1 MTERPWLIIPIETKV
16 RELDAKTYLACAA
29 AEAGFRVLLGDQNS
43 LLRRLALLPR
53 GFYLDKS
60 VARLKVKSF
69 QRLEDLGFNILAWCE
84 EGLVYRDRDAYLH
97 ERVAP
102 TAFEMVDAF
111 FAWGRTQHDDM
122 RLALD
127 DDAGKIHET
136 GNPRFDLLRPEL
148 REFYRPQ
155 AEALKAQHGDFILI
169 NTNFGRF
176 NHFYGAA
183 GVMKILRQRGSIRDT
198 KDEAFFTQWVEFLG
212 KVYHGFREMVPALA
226 QAFPDRTI
234 VLRPH
239 PSEDH
244 SNWRQLAEGL
254 PNVKVIYE
262 GGAIPWI
269 LAGAV
274 SIHNS
279 CTTGL
284 EAALLDR
291 PVIAYQP
298 EKSKVYDSF
307 LPNRVSVEAT
317 TAGEL
322 IEQVRSALDGQLP
335 VPLAVDQAVRD
346 DVKRYVASMDG
357 PQATQRVVEQ
367 LLALK
372 DSAPISR
379 RRSPVV
385 AVRDQSEQWARSLA
399 RTMLAPL
406 RPSEKYSRQKFP
418 GLAREEL
425 EILVTNFRDLTGRFD
440 KVRVLPGA
448 KHSFIVTT

>member
-1 MTERPWLIIPIETKV
+1 MTERHWLIIPIETKA

-43 LLRRLALLPR
+43 LLRRLALLPQ

-102 TAFEMVDAF
+102 AAFEKVDAF
-111 FAWGRTQHDDM
+111 FAWGRVQHDDM
-122 RLALD
+122 RLAVND
-127 DDAGKIHET
+127 GVRKIYET

-148 REFYRPQ
+148 QGLYRAP
-155 AEALKAQHGDFILI
+155 AEALKAQHGNFILI
-169 NTNFGRF
+169 NTNFGRY
-176 NHFYGAA
+176 NHFYGAT
-183 GVMKILRQRGSIRDT
+183 GVMDTLRKRGSIRHAADQ
-198 KDEAFFTQWVEFLG
+198 AFFAQWIEYLG
-212 KVYHGFREMVPALA
+212 KIYHAFQDMVPELA

-234 VLRPH
+234 VVRPH

-244 SNWRQLAEGL
+244 DNWRHLAEGL

-262 GGAIPWI
+262 GGAIPWL
-269 LAGAV
+269 LAAAV

-284 EAALLDR
+284 EAALLNR

-298 EKSKVYDSF
+298 LKSETYDSF

-317 TAGEL
+317 TANDL
-322 IEQVRSALDGQLP
+322 IDQVRRAFDGRFDA
-335 VPLAVDQAVRD
+335 PLAVDEAVQE
-346 DVKRYVASMDG
+346 DVKRYVASIDG
-357 PQATQRVVEQ
+357 PQATHRVVQQ

-372 DSAPISR
+372 ASGTAVR
-379 RRSPVV
+379 RRKLV
-385 AVRDQSEQWARSLA
+385 AVVRDQSEQWARSVA
-399 RTMLAPL
+399 RTALTPL
-406 RPSEKYSRQKFP
+406 RPTQAYSRQKFP
-418 GLAREEL
+418 GLDREEL
-425 EILVTNFRDLTGRFD
+425 ERLVENFRALTGRFE
-440 KVRVLPGA
+440 KVRILPSA

>member
-16 RELDAKTYLACAA
+16 RELDAKTYLACVA
-29 AEAGFRVLLGDQNS
+29 AEAGFRVLLGDQNA
-43 LLRRLALLPR
+43 LLRQLASLPR

-69 QRLEDLGFNILAWCE
+69 RRLEDLGFNILAWCE

-102 TAFEMVDAF
+102 AAFKRVDAF
-111 FAWGRTQHDDM
+111 FAWGRVQRDDM
-122 RLALD
+122 RLAVKD
-127 DDAGKIHET
+127 GAEKIWET

-148 REFYRPQ
+148 RGLYRTQ
-155 AEALKAQHGDFILI
+155 ADALKAQHGDFILI

-176 NHFYGAA
+176 NHFYGAS
-183 GVMKILRQRGSIRDT
+183 GVMDTLRKRGSIRHAD
-198 KDEAFFTQWVEFLG
+198 DEAFFTQWIAFLG
-212 KVYHGFREMVPALA
+212 KIYHAFREMVPQLA

-234 VLRPH
+234 VVRPH

-244 SNWRQLAEGL
+244 DNWRQLAQGM

-262 GGAIPWI
+262 GAAIPWI

-298 EKSKVYDSF
+298 LKSETYDSF
-307 LPNRVSVEAT
+307 LPNRVSVEAVT
-317 TAGEL
+317 SNEL
-322 IEQVRSALDGQLP
+322 IDRVRHALGGTLAA
-335 VPLAVDQAVRD
+335 PLAVDDAVRA

-357 PQATQRVVEQ
+357 PQATERVVQQ
-367 LLALK
+367 LLALN
-372 DSAPISR
+372 ANGTATR
-379 RRSPVV
+379 RRKPL
-385 AVRDQSEQWARSLA
+385 AKIRDQSEQWARSVA
-399 RTMLAPL
+399 RSALAPW
-406 RPSEKYSRQKFP
+406 RPTQAYSRQKFP
-418 GLAREEL
+418 GLKREEL
-425 EILVTNFRDLTGRFD
+425 EELVENFRGLTGRFE
-440 KVRVLPGA
+440 KVRILPGA